1 MSNGRMRLQLRIG
14 AWLSFDYSGS
24 VSDFFFSKTEPSS
37 LPSASLSLDER
48 ENRR

>member
-1 MSNGRMRLQLRIG
+1 MVVDDCSFTIE
-14 AWLSFDYSGS
+14 AWLSFDHSGS
-24 VSDFFFSKTEPSS
+24 VSDFFFSKTEPSP